1 MVLMLVVMVGVT
13 LFVFTVIHG
22 IVVDWFR
29 CYCCLRLLLMLA
41 VVVVLMLLS
50 VFADVVVVV
59 GLIVCVCN

>member
-1 MVLMLVVMVGVT
+1 MT
-13 LFVFTVIHG
+13 LFVFTVING